1 MLSLL
6 FNRIINIIKP
16 NKKMKNQEK
25 IKFDYALYQIGLYD
39 AHISYNNREE
49 PFEILSIRNNFAIG
63 WQGSLATN
71 VSVENIYLVKR
82 PRQVWVHIIESPEG
96 LLTSRVTDYQE
107 VTTYKGNTIVKQ
119 IEVEI

>member
-1 MLSLL
+1 
-6 FNRIINIIKP
+6 
-16 NKKMKNQEK
+16 MKNQERE
-25 IKFDYALYQIGLYD
+25 IKFNQELYNTGLYD
-39 AHISYNNREE
+39 AFISYNNREE

-82 PRQVWVHIIESPEG
+82 PRKVWIHIIESPEG
-96 LLTSRVTDYQE
+96 LLTSRVTDYQD
-107 VTTYKGNTIVKQ
+107 VSTYKGNTIVKQ

>member
-1 MLSLL
+1 
-6 FNRIINIIKP
+6 
-16 NKKMKNQEK
+16 MKNQEK

-39 AHISYNNREE
+39 AYISYNNREE

-63 WQGSLATN
+63 WQGNLATN

-82 PRQVWVHIIESPEG
+82 PRKIWVHIIESPDG
-96 LLTSRVTDYQE
+96 ILSSRVTDYQE